1 MPLFTGCLDTCLP
14 DSPSQ
19 PDCNF
24 KEPHIILSA
33 FQFSGSLCCLL
44 SAPFIL
50 LCTQDYPDQTHL
62 CKCPELCL
70 PPITS
75 PAVLLTLRH
84 GTQMLAGWLEEGWE
98 TKSLPHERHQAQL
111 SAATIPQEM
120 HVSTCS
126 PTASSPTAPPSRT
139 GSPEPGRVLP
149 ALTAALTS

>member
-1 MPLFTGCLDTCLP
+1 MPLLTGCLDTCLP

-33 FQFSGSLCCLL
+33 FQFSSSLRCLL

-50 LCTQDYPDQTHL
+50 LCTQDYPDQSHL

-75 PAVLLTLRH
+75 PAVLLTSWH
-84 GTQMLAGWLEEGWE
+84 GTQMLAGWLEEGRE
-98 TKSLPHERHQAQL
+98 TKSLPRERHQAQL

-139 GSPEPGRVLP
+139 GSPGPGLVLP